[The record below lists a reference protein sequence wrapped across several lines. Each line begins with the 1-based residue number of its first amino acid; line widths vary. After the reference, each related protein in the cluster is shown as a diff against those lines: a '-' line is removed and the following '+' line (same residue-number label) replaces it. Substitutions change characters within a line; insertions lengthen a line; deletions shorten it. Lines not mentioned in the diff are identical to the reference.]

1 MEKKETYLLFDF
13 EGNIRIYSLT
23 EKEVDLIE
31 DILDWISLPDA
42 HFEKLTNMSTY
53 KREEN

>member
-1 MEKKETYLLFDF
+1 MEKETYLLFDF

-23 EKEVDLIE
+23 KEEVNLVE
-31 DILDWISLPDA
+31 DIFDWVCPSDA

>member
-31 DILDWISLPDA
+31 DILDWISPADA